1 MKLPTGTDNL
11 PKIAKRG
18 EVTPIKK
25 LIFSKITL
33 QIQNRNPVWSVILLQ
48 KNWCFLQFYK
58 RRRLWVTEVGVGEML
73 HRSKKML
80 EPTDIKQ
87 ISKRKLT

>member
-1 MKLPTGTDNL
+1 MQIKPVKEKENSHKLKRKSTEQMKLPTGTDNL

-33 QIQNRNPVWSVILLQ
+33 QIQNRNPV
-48 KNWCFLQFYK
+48 
-58 RRRLWVTEVGVGEML
+58 
-73 HRSKKML
+73 
-80 EPTDIKQ
+80 
-87 ISKRKLT
+87 